1 MTESQKDRKNAKEG
15 KKKICKYRT
24 VSALNK
30 IKSTQ

>member
-1 MTESQKDRKNAKEG
+1 MTEIQKDRKNSKEF
-15 KKKICKYRT
+15 ILKYRT